1 MLKFDN
7 PLDTDVDRGDVPIG
21 TAVGGNL
28 LYGGPKY
35 GDVTQE
41 EYDELLKSGKLGR
54 GQQTVELYGEKLLQQ
69 ASRVYTKVGEYI
81 PDLPG
86 PNETVK
92 KGLNI
97 AKDTAGFAYDWTIKS
112 GVETGMEVLGLPVEV
127 AHKLSKLQYE
137 DGQVNF
143 GGRGIGKAPLS
154 IAETV
159 LTAGGPAA
167 LKGGKALITK
177 GDDIARLL
185 SKTDDLAFATNGVLS
200 EGVQAG
206 LKNNNKPL
214 VSNVFKAVSGIN
226 PESTMRGSKYVG
238 GLKTLIKSDPPIKD
252 VQGFVKTGAKELLE
266 TKPQKIQKY
275 LEQGMS
281 KYLKP
286 KYKNTRAGYWNAKK
300 LANDP
305 KLLNK
310 VIEKHDE
317 VTKLFEK
324 YKLSETRGSKSA
336 MSNAQRELYDKIGE
350 SYFDD
355 SALIYGKHSLGDKA
369 REKLVK
375 VTQWFSKDHWHHI
388 FGNKEIGEFM
398 LTEIA
403 QDPLIG
409 VNLFKHMKKRGLSVS
424 GVADNILIMKEKG
437 HKNFHEF
444 LRNIGIEGKWGRT
457 APAGLEDFGQEV
469 SKAVQGTAQAKK
481 TYTTAAG
488 EIIKKGTTYPADPE
502 AVNELFTLID
512 VYADQN
518 KWIRKKFKEGAITVM
533 EPTGTKGLRKVV
545 PNGYK
550 AKKGE
555 TVVIYDLTA
564 NKAGKSKLPEVYG
577 DKVGRI
583 KKIVKNESN

>member
-1 MLKFDN
+1 M
-7 PLDTDVDRGDVPIG
+7 DTEIG
-21 TAVGGNL
+21 TEWGEERYA
-28 LYGGPKY
+28 GPKY
-35 GDVTQE
+35 GWKSKD
-41 EYDELLKSGKLGR
+41 EYDELLKSGSLGR
-54 GQQTVELYGEKLLQQ
+54 GQQSVEMFGTGLLSH
-69 ASRVYTKVGEYI
+69 ASRLHGKWEKHVGTHI
-81 PDLPG
+81 PDIPE
-86 PNETVK
+86 PNEKVK
-92 KGLNI
+92 ETLST
-97 AKDTAGFAYDWTIKS
+97 AKDIAGHAYNWSIREN
-112 GVETGMEVLGLPVEV
+112 VEHAMAVLGAPVEATHWV
-127 AHKLSKLQYE
+127 SKKV
-137 DGQVNF
+137 DPT
-143 GGRGIGKAPLS
+143 GRGIGKAPLG

-206 LKNNNKPL
+206 LTNNNKPL

-226 PESTMRGSKYVG
+226 PESTMRGSKYVE

-275 LEQGMS
+275 LEKGMS

-286 KYKNTRAGYWNAKK
+286 KYKNTRSGYWNAKK

-305 KLLNK
+305 KLLNQ
-310 VIEKHDE
+310 VTEKHDE
-317 VTKLFEK
+317 ITDLFRK
-324 YKLSETRGSKSA
+324 YKEKPN
-336 MSNAQRELYDKIGE
+336 SNTQRELYDKIGE

-355 SALIYGKHSLGDKA
+355 SSLIYGSHTLGKKA
-369 REKLVK
+369 RKKLVE

-398 LTEIA
+398 LTEVA

-424 GVADNILIMKEKG
+424 GVAENIIIMKEKG
-437 HKNFHEF
+437 HKNVHDF
-444 LRNIGIEGKWGRT
+444 LRSIGIEGKFGRT
-457 APAGLEDFGQEV
+457 GVASIDDYGQEIAKV
-469 SKAVQGTAQAKK
+469 TRGEAVAKK
-481 TYTTAAG
+481 TFTTSTG
-488 EIIKKGTTYPADPE
+488 EVIKQGTPYAADPE

-512 VYADQN
+512 AYVDQN

-555 TVVIYDLTA
+555 QVIVYDLTA
-564 NKAGKSKLPEVYG
+564 NKGGKPKLPEVYS

-583 KKIVKNESN
+583 ETIVKNN

>member
-1 MLKFDN
+1 M
-7 PLDTDVDRGDVPIG
+7 DTEIG
-21 TAVGGNL
+21 TEWGEERYA
-28 LYGGPKY
+28 GPKY
-35 GDVTQE
+35 GWKSKD
-41 EYDELLKSGKLGR
+41 EYNELLKSGALGR
-54 GQQTVELYGEKLLQQ
+54 GQQTVEMFGTGLLSH
-69 ASRVYTKVGEYI
+69 ASRLHGKWEKHVGKHI
-81 PDLPG
+81 PDIPE
-86 PNETVK
+86 PNEKVK
-92 KGLNI
+92 ETLST
-97 AKDTAGFAYDWTIKS
+97 AKDIAGHAYNWSIREN
-112 GVETGMEVLGLPVEV
+112 VEHAMAVLGAPVEATHWV
-127 AHKLSKLQYE
+127 SKKV
-137 DGQVNF
+137 DPT
-143 GGRGIGKAPLS
+143 GRGIGKAPLG

-177 GDDIARLL
+177 GDDIARFL

-310 VIEKHDE
+310 VTEKHDE

-512 VYADQN
+512 VYAEQN

-583 KKIVKNESN
+583 KKIVKNETN